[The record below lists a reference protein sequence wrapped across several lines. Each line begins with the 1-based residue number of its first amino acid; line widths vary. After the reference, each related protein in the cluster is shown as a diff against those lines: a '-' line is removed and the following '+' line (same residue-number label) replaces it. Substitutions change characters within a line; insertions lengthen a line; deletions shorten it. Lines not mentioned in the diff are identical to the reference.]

1 MLDVDNHDHE
11 AHTPMTDINGFDL
24 IAPQAYGERGVPH
37 DQFRALRQLDRLHHC
52 APDGFDAFYPVVRHD
67 QICEISKQPERFL
80 NRFGIVLES
89 QEQKR
94 IIQTDRGIGHMR
106 SIIGMDPPEHRDYRK
121 VAAPWFTPRAI
132 DRIAPIVEESARTV
146 VDALVERASG
156 GEGEC
161 EFANEIAAAHPLRVL
176 STILGVP
183 REREPQLLRLTN
195 ELFASDDPDL
205 QRKGEDR
212 TVAVQALA
220 VEFFQLFNAIVEDRR
235 ANPTDD
241 LASLLANATVN
252 GEPMGMMETLGYY
265 LITFT
270 AGHDTT
276 KNALAGGIQALV
288 EHPAEFE
295 KLKRNPD
302 LVPSAVEEIVRW
314 TSPVN
319 YMRRGGFS
327 GSLLLPDRTGPESS
341 PRVRDRRAFL
351 SRHSSGPSVAARTA
365 PGADRPHRHDGAR
378 RRSGPDRFELRCG
391 LEAASD
397 SLPTRRDD
405 PSRLSDFLARAPGGA
420 SDPGRSSP
428 PSTGVASSSAS
439 RAEMAPC
446 ESRNGMQV
454 PDLRGYNRSRLGNE
468 VHPPPEGRRQ
478 EVTR

>member
-1 MLDVDNHDHE
+1 
-11 AHTPMTDINGFDL
+11 MTDIDGFDL
-24 IAPQAYGERGVPH
+24 VAPQAYGERGVPH
-37 DQFRALRQLDRLHHC
+37 EQWRTLRQLDRLPRC
-52 APDGFDAFYPVVRHD
+52 APEGFDAFYPVVRHD

-80 NRFGIVLES
+80 NRLGIVLES

-94 IIQTDRGIGHMR
+94 IIEADRGIGQMR

-132 DRIAPIVEESARTV
+132 ESIAPIVEESARSL
-146 VDALVERASG
+146 VDTLVERTSG

-161 EFANEIAAAHPLRVL
+161 EFANEVAAAHPLRVL

-212 TVAVQALA
+212 TESVQALA
-220 VEFFQLFNAIVEDRR
+220 MEFFQLFNAIIEDRR
-235 ANPTDD
+235 ANPTED

-276 KNALAGGIQALV
+276 KNALAGGIHALA
-288 EHPAEFE
+288 EHPGEFQ

-302 LVPSAVEEIVRW
+302 LVPSAVEELVRW

-319 YMRRGGFS
+319 YMKRVVAEDLEFRGQKLRKGENLILFYAS
-327 GSLLLPDRTGPESS
+327 ANRDEAVFEDPYSFRIDRAPNPHLAFGIGEHFCLGS
-341 PRVRDRRAFL
+341 
-351 SRHSSGPSVAARTA
+351 H
-365 PGADRPHRHDGAR
+365 
-378 RRSGPDRFELRCG
+378 
-391 LEAASD
+391 
-397 SLPTRRDD
+397 
-405 PSRLSDFLARAPGGA
+405 LARQSQRALLRELIGRVDTLELAG
-420 SDPGRSSP
+420 DP
-428 PSTGVASSSAS
+428 VQIASSFVV
-439 RAEMAPC
+439 
-446 ESRNGMQV
+446 G
-454 PDLRGYNRSRLGNE
+454 LKRLPIRYRVSQATGLD
-468 VHPPPEGRRQ
+468 
-478 EVTR
+478 